1 MAVHQ
6 EVGRKPGVVALG
18 LRTKSW
24 RRVRIA
30 LAERKYPKPQST
42 ELFPTHALFCHGN
55 SPHLFNERLNC
66 GLDAV
71 FSLMY
76 LQGYLLLDSVIPP
89 LSLTLSIF
97 FHPPLLSLPLSFP
110 LPSPPFL
117 FETSSH
123 YIAHAHLE
131 LKYPSASTYSVH
143 APFCLF

>member
-24 RRVRIA
+24 GRVRIA

-55 SPHLFNERLNC
+55 SPHLYNERLNC

-71 FSLMY
+71 VSLMY

-89 LSLTLSIF
+89 SLSHPLYLLSSSPPF
-97 FHPPLLSLPLSFP
+97 SSPLLSSPFPSFP
-110 LPSPPFL
+110 FLRQILITLP
-117 FETSSH
+117 TH
-123 YIAHAHLE
+123 IWN
-131 LKYPSASTYSVH
+131 
-143 APFCLF
+143 

>member
-6 EVGRKPGVVALG
+6 EVGRKPGAVALG

-55 SPHLFNERLNC
+55 SPHLFNERLHC

-71 FSLMY
+71 FSLMD
-76 LQGYLLLDSVIPP
+76 LQGYLLLDSVIP
-89 LSLTLSIF
+89 TLS
-97 FHPPLLSLPLSFP
+97 PPPNSFILPSLLLSSPFPSFP
-110 LPSPPFL
+110 FLRQVLITLP
-117 FETSSH
+117 TH
-123 YIAHAHLE
+123 IWN
-131 LKYPSASTYSVH
+131 
-143 APFCLF
+143 

>member
-24 RRVRIA
+24 KRVRIA
-30 LAERKYPKPQST
+30 LAERKYPKPQSM

-55 SPHLFNERLNC
+55 SPHLFNERLNG

-76 LQGYLLLDSVIPP
+76 LRGYLLLDSVIP
-89 LSLTLSIF
+89 LSFPPSLSSFILPSF
-97 FHPPLLSLPLSFP
+97 LFPSLFLSLPFLSF
-110 LPSPPFL
+110 

-123 YIAHAHLE
+123 YIAHTHLE

-143 APFCLF
+143 APFCLS

>member
-6 EVGRKPGVVALG
+6 EVGRKPGAVALG

-55 SPHLFNERLNC
+55 SPHLFNERLHC

-71 FSLMY
+71 FSLMD
-76 LQGYLLLDSVIPP
+76 LQGYLLLDSVIP
-89 LSLTLSIF
+89 TLSPPTF
-97 FHPPLLSLPLSFP
+97 FHPPVPSPFLSLPFLSF
-110 LPSPPFL
+110 

-123 YIAHAHLE
+123 YIAPTHLK

-143 APFCLF
+143 APFCLS

>member
-6 EVGRKPGVVALG
+6 EVGRKPGAVALG

-55 SPHLFNERLNC
+55 SPHLFNERLHC

-71 FSLMY
+71 FSLMD
-76 LQGYLLLDSVIPP
+76 LQGYLLLDSVIP
-89 LSLTLSIF
+89 TLSPPQILSSS
-97 FHPPLLSLPLSFP
+97 HPFSFP
-110 LPSPPFL
+110 LPSLPFL
-117 FETSSH
+117 FWDKFSLHCPHTSGIKISLCLNLLSACT
-123 YIAHAHLE
+123 ILSVLDHLI
-131 LKYPSASTYSVH
+131 
-143 APFCLF
+143 